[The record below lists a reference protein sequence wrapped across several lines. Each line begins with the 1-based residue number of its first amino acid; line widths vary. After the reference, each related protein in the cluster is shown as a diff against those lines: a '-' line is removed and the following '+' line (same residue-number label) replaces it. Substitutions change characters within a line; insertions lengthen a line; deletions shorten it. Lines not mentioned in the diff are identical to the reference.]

1 MATLIPGLPLPGPL
15 VLQLEALQQAI
26 ASGVLEVRFQ
36 DRTIRYASVKDLIQ
50 ASNYLYQLLYG
61 VGAGAG
67 AGMKRQVRTYTNKG
81 L

>member
-36 DRTIRYASVKDLIQ
+36 DRTIRYASVKDLTQ
-50 ASNYLYQLLYG
+50 ASNYL
-61 VGAGAG
+61 
-67 AGMKRQVRTYTNKG
+67 
-81 L
+81 